1 MEERFFT
8 SQTFIL
14 RISLNSIVTCKFVI
28 ANLRV
33 ENKNK
38 YYNDLLAW
46 SIIKQHDDRKL
57 QTTNDEVKRNVF
69 WISKAS
75 LKKKTWSMHHWLEA
89 CSESNG
95 GTGGRGWIEAKC
107 CGLWLR
113 KRVDA
118 FEMTLQRWFVSRW
131 STVCYASS
139 SRLLGRV
146 SSARLLPRSVRNSSN
161 LLPRSVT
168 KSLRFWIASCSSRFS
183 NKRRCESGSRSA
195 NCSLGG
201 LESRGRR
208 RRSDVGIR
216 WRVLAFM
223 IPRCLLLFL
232 A

>member
-95 GTGGRGWIEAKC
+95 GRG
-107 CGLWLR
+107 
-113 KRVDA
+113 VDRSQ
-118 FEMTLQRWFVSRW
+118 MLWFVTEKKSRRLRHDAPEMVRQPLIY
-131 STVCYASS
+131 SMLRVELTVAGSGFLRPSFAEIRSEFVESFAEIRHEISS
-139 SRLLGRV
+139 LLDRQ
-146 SSARLLPRSVRNSSN
+146 
-161 LLPRSVT
+161 
-168 KSLRFWIASCSSRFS
+168 
-183 NKRRCESGSRSA
+183 
-195 NCSLGG
+195 
-201 LESRGRR
+201 
-208 RRSDVGIR
+208 
-216 WRVLAFM
+216 
-223 IPRCLLLFL
+223 LLL
-232 A
+232 